1 MTDNKSIIE
10 QTSHAEVAKLSQ
22 TSLPQIG
29 ASTGK
34 ATVPAT
40 TVDSLK
46 VGETAT
52 LPEANNPYLVANIQA
67 TEPLTENS
75 TLFDSFGPDAVNFV
89 SIGMAEMAVAKDA
102 AFTLKTTLKEAFGEN
117 VPYVLKILL
126 EDQAAM
132 KKKVVTEPV
141 QKPISSK
148 SIASPKIVKKVIITK
163 AGAQAI
169 AEVKKMDSK
178 STLEEVF
185 GAEMAAKIVNSVKT
199 EAISHITKSTTI
211 KPAASAPAQ
220 ANLVKKM
227 TPAKIPVAANASA
240 NSASSKVPVAS
251 SSTTKQLAT
260 KPTNKKLTHY
270 IPVKPLPDNFTKPIP
285 APGKPGLFILPKSP
299 LDQAHMRSDGKQ
311 LFPGYNQPWDEWSPE
326 EQAKFDAELSAEMFE
341 PINKEWRARGI
352 DPADEAAQAAWLTAN
367 PDPVYV
373 KIKQNLIDKGLP
385 TTSFVPL
392 GYFESLSD
400 KTINKF
406 LLAVATVYTFYNYPI
421 TIYYAIALGII
432 SWIIAFLIRYSRIL
446 ERLKHDFVPDPKSRW
461 SEAFQRDA
469 HRRMKAY
476 IDKRIGKKPAPKS
489 TFKKK

>member
-34 ATVPAT
+34 APVPAT

-46 VGETAT
+46 VRETAT

-89 SIGMAEMAVAKDA
+89 SIGMAEMAIAKDA

-132 KKKVVTEPV
+132 KKTVVTGPAR
-141 QKPISSK
+141 KPINSK

-211 KPAASAPAQ
+211 KPATSVPAQ
-220 ANLVKKM
+220 PNLVKK
-227 TPAKIPVAANASA
+227 TIPAKIPAAPSA
-240 NSASSKVPVAS
+240 SASSAALSKAPTAS

-260 KPTNKKLTHY
+260 KSTNKKLTHY
-270 IPVKPLPDNFTKPIP
+270 VPVKPLSDNFTKPIP

-311 LFPGYNQPWDEWSPE
+311 LFPGYNQP
-326 EQAKFDAELSAEMFE
+326 
-341 PINKEWRARGI
+341 
-352 DPADEAAQAAWLTAN
+352 
-367 PDPVYV
+367 
-373 KIKQNLIDKGLP
+373 
-385 TTSFVPL
+385 
-392 GYFESLSD
+392 
-400 KTINKF
+400 
-406 LLAVATVYTFYNYPI
+406 
-421 TIYYAIALGII
+421 
-432 SWIIAFLIRYSRIL
+432 
-446 ERLKHDFVPDPKSRW
+446 
-461 SEAFQRDA
+461 
-469 HRRMKAY
+469 
-476 IDKRIGKKPAPKS
+476 
-489 TFKKK
+489 